1 MGKKFQEAFKH
12 HKNGNLQEAKKIYEE
27 ILEGTPDDFNCLH
40 HLGIIAKNNKEY
52 LSAFDLISQAINI
65 NPNSSAAHFNLANT
79 LKELN
84 KIDDAIV
91 SYDKAIEIKPDSELY
106 SLRGLAFHE
115 LKKYDEAI
123 SSYDESIKLKPDH
136 ITYCNRGLAF
146 VKLRRIEEGIADY
159 DKAIQINSNVI
170 HVRHNR
176 GLALKLLGKTKES
189 IEAFKAIIK
198 IDPNHYESLYDIA
211 SLYNILREFKSA
223 LNFCEKALKI
233 NPNHNP
239 TILLGIKIRKK
250 TCDWTCDVEDTS
262 YALKKINDGEESVGP
277 FSSLAFFSDP
287 AIQKKLI
294 ERHTSKKYP
303 SNNFFNEILPYK
315 NHKKI
320 KIAYFSPDFW
330 SHPVS
335 NLIVECVEKH
345 DQSKFEI
352 YGFSLTDRPDDP
364 VNRRLKK
371 AFTKYINIEN
381 KLTKDIVRLARQMEI
396 DIAID
401 LAVYTGQ
408 TRPEIFVMRAAPIQ
422 INYLGFP
429 GTSGSNYFDYIIAD
443 SVLIPKNSQQYYS
456 EKIIYL
462 PSFQANDSNHPTPTT
477 LFKRQDL
484 GLPKTGF
491 IFCCFNNSNKYS
503 PSIFDSWIKILS
515 KVDNSVLLLYA
526 DNESV
531 KINLRKEITLRGIK
545 PSRLIFGDRLPIP
558 EYLARFKVIDL
569 FLDTLPF
576 NAGTTG
582 SDALR
587 TGLPILTCKGKTFA
601 GRMCA
606 SLLNSVNLPE
616 LITCSLEEYES
627 LAIELATNPERLKT
641 IKDKLAKNLPTALL
655 YNSTLFTK
663 NIESAYSMIYK
674 KLQNKSNIEHIIV
687 E

>member
-123 SSYDESIKLKPDH
+123 SSYDESIKLKPDP
-136 ITYCNRGLAF
+136 TAYCNRGLAF
-146 VKLRRIEEGIADY
+146 VELRKIKEGIADY
-159 DKAIQINSNVI
+159 DKAIQMDSNFI
-170 HVRHNR
+170 QVRHNR
-176 GLALKLLGKTKES
+176 ALALKILGKTKEC

-198 IDPNHYESLYDIA
+198 IEPNHYESLYEIA
-211 SLYNILREFKSA
+211 TLYNVLKEFNLA
-223 LNFCEKALKI
+223 LTYCEQALKI

-239 TILLGIKIRKK
+239 TLLLGIKIRKR
-250 TCDWTCDVEDTS
+250 TCDWTFDDQDTL

-277 FSSLAFFSDP
+277 FSSLAFFADP

-303 SNNFFNEILPYK
+303 LNNFFNKILPYT

-320 KIAYFSPDFW
+320 RIAYFSPDFW

-335 NLIVECVEKH
+335 NLMVECVEKH

-352 YGFSLTDRPDDP
+352 YGFSLVDRPDDP
-364 VNRRLKK
+364 VNKRLKK

-381 KLTKDIVRLARQMEI
+381 KLTKDIVKLAREMEI

-408 TRPEIFVMRAAPIQ
+408 TRPEIFAMRAAPIQ

-429 GTSGSNYFDYIIAD
+429 GTSGADYFDYIIAD
-443 SVLIPKNSQQYYS
+443 SVLIPQDAQQHYS
-456 EKIIYL
+456 EKIVYL
-462 PSFQANDSNHPTPTT
+462 PSFQANDSNHPAPST

-484 GLPKTGF
+484 GLPETGF

-503 PSIFDSWIKILS
+503 PSIFDSWMKILS
-515 KVDNSVLLLYA
+515 KVNDSVLLLYA

-531 KINLRKEITLRGIK
+531 KTNLRKEVTIRGIK
-545 PSRLIFGDRLPIP
+545 PSRLIFGDRLPMP

-576 NAGTTG
+576 NAGTTA

-587 TGLPILTCKGKTFA
+587 SGLPIITCKGKTFA

-606 SLLNSVNLPE
+606 SLLNAINLQE
-616 LITCSLEEYES
+616 LITCSLEHYES
-627 LAIELATNPERLKT
+627 LAIELATNPERLK
-641 IKDKLAKNLPTALL
+641 IIRDKLDKNLPSALL

-663 NIESAYSMIYK
+663 NIESAYSMIYERM
-674 KLQNKSNIEHIIV
+674 QNKSNVEHIIV

>member
-1 MGKKFQEAFKH
+1 MENKFQEAFKL
-12 HKNGNLQEAKKIYEE
+12 HKNGSLQEAKKIYEE
-27 ILEGTPDDFNCLH
+27 ILEETPNDFNCLH
-40 HLGIIAKNNKEY
+40 HLGLIAKNNKEY
-52 LSAFDLISQAINI
+52 QSAFDLLSQAINI
-65 NPNSSAAHFNLANT
+65 NPNNAAAHFNLANT
-79 LKELN
+79 LKKLN
-84 KIDDAIV
+84 KISDAIA
-91 SYDKAIEIKPDSELY
+91 SYDKAIDIKADYELY
-106 SLRGLAFHE
+106 SLRGLAFYE
-115 LKKYDEAI
+115 LEKYDEAI
-123 SSYDESIKLKPDH
+123 SSYDESIKLKPDP
-136 ITYCNRGLAF
+136 TAYCNRGLAF
-146 VKLRRIEEGIADY
+146 VELRKIKEGIADY
-159 DKAIQINSNVI
+159 DKAIQMDSNFI
-170 HVRHNR
+170 QVRHNR
-176 GLALKLLGKTKES
+176 ALALKILGKTKEC

-198 IDPNHYESLYDIA
+198 IEPNHYESLYEIA
-211 SLYNILREFKSA
+211 TLYNVLKEFNLA
-223 LNFCEKALKI
+223 LTYCEQALKI

-239 TILLGIKIRKK
+239 TLLLGIKIRKR
-250 TCDWTCDVEDTS
+250 TCDWTSDDQDTL

-277 FSSLAFFSDP
+277 FSSLAFFADP

-303 SNNFFNEILPYK
+303 LNNFFNKILPYT

-320 KIAYFSPDFW
+320 RIAYFSPDFW

-335 NLIVECVEKH
+335 NLMVECVEKH

-352 YGFSLTDRPDDP
+352 YGFSLVDRPDDP
-364 VNRRLKK
+364 VNKRLKK

-381 KLTKDIVRLARQMEI
+381 KLTKDIVKLAREMEI

-408 TRPEIFVMRAAPIQ
+408 TRPEIFAMRAAPIQ

-429 GTSGSNYFDYIIAD
+429 GTSGADYFDYIIAD
-443 SVLIPKNSQQYYS
+443 SVLIPQDAQQHYS
-456 EKIIYL
+456 EKIVYL
-462 PSFQANDSNHPTPTT
+462 PSFQANDSNHPAPST

-484 GLPKTGF
+484 GLPETGF

-503 PSIFDSWIKILS
+503 PSIFDSWMKILS
-515 KVDNSVLLLYA
+515 KVNDSVLLLYA

-531 KINLRKEITLRGIK
+531 KTNLRKEVTIRGIK
-545 PSRLIFGDRLPIP
+545 PSRLIFGDRLPMP

-576 NAGTTG
+576 NAGTTA

-587 TGLPILTCKGKTFA
+587 SGLPIITCKGKTFA

-606 SLLNSVNLPE
+606 SLLNAINLQE
-616 LITCSLEEYES
+616 LITCSLEHYES
-627 LAIELATNPERLKT
+627 LAIELATNPERLK
-641 IKDKLAKNLPTALL
+641 IIRDKLDKNLPSALL

-663 NIESAYSMIYK
+663 NIESAYSMIYERM
-674 KLQNKSNIEHIIV
+674 QNKSNVEHIIV